1 MSILLHYDKVMLE
14 KASKISLEEVKQDL
28 MTNYAPLPKV
38 NAAIV
43 KVDGI
48 FQKSEEFFKQ
58 THERFEE
65 MNKAINME
73 IYSAVK
79 KGIKEMTKL
88 ISKAAED
95 NENKT
100 KGLTMEL

>member
-48 FQKSEEFFKQ
+48 F
-58 THERFEE
+58 
-65 MNKAINME
+65 
-73 IYSAVK
+73 
-79 KGIKEMTKL
+79 
-88 ISKAAED
+88 
-95 NENKT
+95 
-100 KGLTMEL
+100 